1 MKVSKSKRQ
10 VPVEPEYETVYH
22 LTLTD
27 HEAQALRK
35 VCALVSGPPSGT
47 RGIFDQIATGL
58 DVAGLIETEEFAT
71 GWNRSEGSEI
81 HFPR

>member
-47 RGIFDQIATGL
+47 RGIFDQIATES
-58 DVAGLIETEEFAT
+58 VAERGQNESSKERTPNTASRYL
-71 GWNRSEGSEI
+71 
-81 HFPR
+81 

>member
-58 DVAGLIETEEFAT
+58 DAAGLIETEEFAT
-71 GWNRSEGSEI
+71 GWGHGEI